1 MKEKIK
7 NVFEWI
13 LAVLLVIC
21 MVLAFTSLVC
31 GLVCMLILGICCFGY
46 GHFGLGI
53 LILMSVIGYIIMIG
67 DMTDG
72 WW

>member
-13 LAVLLVIC
+13 LAALLVIC

-31 GLVCMLILGICCFGY
+31 GLVCMLIMGICCFGY
-46 GHFGLGI
+46 GYFGLGI
-53 LILMSVIGYIIMIG
+53 LILLSVIGYIIMIS